1 MHSPFFPL
9 RSEAEILDRQF
20 QLAQE
25 FSIYDETMLSQ
36 RFFYLSD
43 KVEVVRANKAK
54 AVEEQKI
61 YIGG

>member
-9 RSEAEILDRQF
+9 RSEAEIVDRQF

-25 FSIYDETMLSQ
+25 FHIYDETMLAQ

-43 KVEVVRANKAK
+43 KVDVVRAHKAK
-54 AVEEQKI
+54 AVEENKI
-61 YIGG
+61 YLGG